1 MVRRDLSVPRPRDD
15 MSCPSMASTPE
26 AASFI
31 LKNFPVWPISIS
43 HNAQYHCSL
52 ECSLREEGML
62 VGNFGQV
69 MSPGQSVNL
78 IICLNVSKG
87 G

>member
-1 MVRRDLSVPRPRDD
+1 MRRDLSVPRPRDD

-31 LKNFPVWPISIS
+31 LINFPVWPISIS

-52 ECSLREEGML
+52 ACSLREGGML
-62 VGNFGQV
+62 VGNFGHTMFHGV
-69 MSPGQSVNL
+69 SDHMSQRL
-78 IICLNVSKG
+78 
-87 G
+87 

>member
-1 MVRRDLSVPRPRDD
+1 MRRDRSVPRPRDD

-31 LKNFPVWPISIS
+31 LKHFPIWLTLIS

-52 ECSLREEGML
+52 ACSLREGGML
-62 VGNFGQV
+62 VGNFGHTMFHGV
-69 MSPGQSVNL
+69 SDHMSQRL
-78 IICLNVSKG
+78 
-87 G
+87 